1 MENVITTPTPLETLK
16 EEIEKKIGENKS
28 FNQGYL
34 ENKARS
40 VLVSI
45 SNLFDEYSI
54 FVSDNRIEF
63 TFTKDSWY
71 NFQIERSYDWKEKKY
86 GDAYIYSSSSSS
98 NNEQSLKR
106 YICLGELAKQKF
118 DKTNKWEEL
127 VLLMD
132 EYDKLDKDSVAPLRK
147 QLYDIENAIR
157 QINHHEHQKN
167 IQNLLNKRTIKFE
180 KPIMFWYGNG
190 KWDYVHSDIF
200 SWEENKGGKTY
211 NVFYN
216 KEYRINP
223 VFDQDGNELEGIFE
237 NKTHE
242 LSKRIKKDNLI
253 SFISSNMKRII

>member
-1 MENVITTPTPLETLK
+1 MENVIATPLETLK
-16 EEIEKKIGENKS
+16 EEIEKKIEENRA

-54 FVSDNRIEF
+54 FVSDNRIGF

-71 NFQIERSYDWKEKKY
+71 SFQIERSYDWKEKKY
-86 GDAYIYSSSSSS
+86 GDAYIHSSSSSS

-118 DKTNKWEEL
+118 DKTNKWDEL

-132 EYDKLDKDSVAPLRK
+132 EHDKLDKDSVSPLRK
-147 QLYDIENAIR
+147 QLYDIEDAIR
-157 QINHHEHQKN
+157 QIEKNEHQKN

-180 KPIMFWYGNG
+180 KPISFWYGNG
-190 KWDYVHSDIF
+190 KWDNASSDVF

-211 NVFYN
+211 NLFYT
-216 KEYRINP
+216 KQIRINS
-223 VFDQDGNELEGIFE
+223 VFDQDGNQLEGIYE
-237 NKTHE
+237 DKVYE
-242 LSKRIKKDNLI
+242 LPKRIKKDNLI
-253 SFISSNMKRII
+253 SFISSNMKHIIK